1 MKVWMLY
8 KEAPPRGKPLTVF
21 TELSTASTVRD
32 WYNSLRPPFPVELVE
47 REVNEWSDAVYKT
60 ARYLVKG
67 RGQEIV
73 SVESYEIAW
82 DFDKS
87 VLPIFRFVKRN
98 GYKEYVPTDDW
109 YTYVWANS
117 ENDAAT
123 IALKRKEQH
132 GL

>member
-8 KEAPPRGKPLTVF
+8 REAMSKPLTIF
-21 TELSTASTVRD
+21 TDVSTASTVRD
-32 WYNSLRPPFPVELVE
+32 WYNSLQPSFPVDLVE
-47 REVNEWSDAVYKT
+47 REVDEWSDALYKT
-60 ARYLVKG
+60 DRYLVKG

-73 SVESYEIAW
+73 SIEAYEIAW

-87 VLPIFRFVKRN
+87 VLPLFRFIKRN

-117 ENDAAT
+117 EDEAAT
-123 IALKRKEQH
+123 IALARKEKH